1 MNTHTIYLTS
11 VHSADDQQQLPTV
24 ELFDFTQLT
33 LDLSQVY
40 SGVFPNYLA
49 INWGDESALEEPEI
63 TIYRNYTTDSIYP
76 EIKNGASPVFFNKP
90 YNHLFYPA
98 DTALIKNMT
107 MRVNVGY
114 ITGTTTK
121 FTIPINVRTSG
132 YHENIDDIDLLNV
145 SLLNNKDNKSIFTF
159 LTKKDNFVL
168 QNHNDNDIVYNTVGT
183 INTLSS
189 YYDTSHQSI
198 IETQSL
204 LSAVADPVG
213 AEAKFKFIESL
224 TDESATWTTTFWGYA
239 NRSVYDFSGTSY
251 RATGFRNDN
260 NITLISPRHG
270 VSVAHFSDDPKAD
283 DVAFFYD
290 QTTGKSVSATVT
302 DAVNI
307 GRDLMV
313 MSFDRDMSTAT
324 TSTGADSSIKL
335 YKLPYFANEVP
346 PDRYPVVHQGG
357 NKMFDTG
364 LVGFNDH
371 FAGYGSAAVINQLTL
386 SRIINNIIIN
396 NYSTGVAVRM
406 GPPDAPDYRLT
417 NVSPTLSTYNLSLS
431 GVSNGD
437 SGNPMFIAYS
447 NELLLLGVLQNG
459 SMNPMHAVGSGQNF
473 GNGDIQKDISAGMEA
488 VGNSWGY
495 KLSTVRLS

>member
-11 VHSADDQQQLPTV
+11 TTCAGEQLLPTV
-24 ELFDFTQLT
+24 ELFDFTKLT

-49 INWGDESALEEPEI
+49 IEWGDGSALEEPDI
-63 TIYRNYTTDSIYP
+63 TIYRNYITDSIYP
-76 EIKNGASPVFFNKP
+76 EVRDGASPVFFNTP
-90 YNHLFYPA
+90 YPHLFYPSG
-98 DTALIKNMT
+98 TALKKELT

-114 ITGTTTK
+114 ITGDVSK
-121 FTIPINVRTSG
+121 FVIPINVRTEG
-132 YHENIDDIDLLNV
+132 YYENINDLELLDVN
-145 SLLNNKDNKSIFTF
+145 LLNNKDNKSTFTF
-159 LTKKDNFVL
+159 LTKQDNYVI
-168 QNHNDNDIVYNTVGT
+168 QNHNNDTTEYNTVGS

-213 AEAKFKFIESL
+213 AEAKFNFIESL
-224 TDESATWTTTFWGYA
+224 TDESATWATTFWGYP

-270 VSVAHFSDDPKAD
+270 ISVAHFTDDPKAD

-290 QTTGKSVSATVT
+290 HTTCNSVSATVS
-302 DAVNI
+302 DVSYVP
-307 GRDLMV
+307 GRDLIV
-313 MSFDRDMSTAT
+313 TSFDRDMSTAT

-346 PDRYPVVHQGG
+346 PDKYPIVYQGG
-357 NKMFDTG
+357 NAMFDTG
-364 LVGFNDH
+364 VVGFQDH
-371 FAGYGSAAVINQLTL
+371 FAGYGSIGFINQLTL
-386 SRIINNIIIN
+386 SRNVDNIIIN
-396 NYSTGVAVRM
+396 NYNPSISLRV
-406 GPPDAPDYRLT
+406 GPPVLPDFRLT

-431 GVSNGD
+431 GVANGD
-437 SGNPMFIAYS
+437 SGGPMFIAYS
-447 NELLLLGVLQNG
+447 NELLLLGILQTG
-459 SMNPMHAVGSGQNF
+459 SKATGEGRNF
-473 GNGDIQKDISAGMEA
+473 GNSDIQEDISAGMEA

>member
-1 MNTHTIYLTS
+1 MNTHTVYLTS
-11 VHSADDQQQLPTV
+11 IEGSGSQELPTV
-24 ELFDFTQLT
+24 ELFDLTELT

-40 SGVFPNYLA
+40 AGVFPNYLA
-49 INWGDESALEEPEI
+49 INWGDGSALEEPDI
-63 TIYRNYTTDSIYP
+63 TIYRNYKTDSIYP
-76 EIKNGASPVFFNKP
+76 EVRDGASPVFFNNP
-90 YNHLFYPA
+90 YTHICYPS
-98 DTALIKNMT
+98 DTALKKELT

-114 ITGTTTK
+114 ITGTTAK
-121 FTIPINVRTSG
+121 FIIPINVRTEG
-132 YHENIDDIDLLNV
+132 YYENINDLELLDV

-159 LTKKDNFVL
+159 LTKQDNYVI
-168 QNHNDNDIVYNTVGT
+168 QNHNNDTIEYNIVGS

-189 YYDTSHQSI
+189 YNDTSHQSI

-204 LSAVADPVG
+204 LSAVTDPVG

-224 TDESATWTTTFWGYA
+224 TDESATWTTTFWGYP

-251 RATGFRNDN
+251 RATGFRADN

-283 DVAFFYD
+283 DVAYFYD
-290 QTTGKSVSATVT
+290 QTTGNSVSATVSA
-302 DAVNI
+302 AVNI
-307 GRDLMV
+307 GNDLMV

-335 YKLPYFANEVP
+335 YTLPYFANEVP

-357 NKMFDTG
+357 NAIFDTG
-364 LVGFNDH
+364 LVGFDDH
-371 FAGYGSAAVINQLTL
+371 FAGYGSTGVINKLGT
-386 SRIINNIIIN
+386 RRNEDYIIVNTHNNGI
-396 NYSTGVAVRM
+396 SVMMKTPGL
-406 GPPDAPDYRLT
+406 PDYRLT

-437 SGNPMFIAYS
+437 SGNPMFIAYG
-447 NELLLLGVLQNG
+447 NELLLLGIFRNELLQG
-459 SMNPMHAVGSGQNF
+459 GAGKNF
-473 GNGDIQKDISAGMEA
+473 GNVEIQKDISAGMET